1 MRANFRLPDEEA
13 AHIQE
18 LEQSLIAMEGEVL
31 AILETMPAEKRLV
44 LEGFLYGL
52 RELQGAQIQ
61 YAYRKGQQSARN
73 W

>member
-18 LEQSLIAMEGEVL
+18 LEQSLVAMEGEVL
-31 AILETMPAEKRLV
+31 AILEAMPDGKRQV

-61 YAYRKGQQSARN
+61 YAYRKRQSAGK